1 MRGGGSET
9 LPGKGS
15 CRVSESLGHFDA
27 GKEHSNA
34 SLRRFVGLDSC
45 PASAIVRN
53 ALAFGPQQRRDDAAA
68 ERLFLLPRAFLSP
81 RSLLMDASSI
91 HAARGRPFACGAA
104 VSRSPLLCLCEN
116 EVQPLERNKR
126 GGGAACER
134 EREKRRSTESRCGRG
149 SSLYFCLALWRWA
162 RMP

>member
-15 CRVSESLGHFDA
+15 CRVAESLGHFDA

-68 ERLFLLPRAFLSP
+68 DRLFLLPRAFLTVRVLFSWTPLHFMP
-81 RSLLMDASSI
+81 RAAS
-91 HAARGRPFACGAA
+91 RVERL
-104 VSRSPLLCLCEN
+104 SRSPLLCLCEN

-126 GGGAACER
+126 GGGVACER

-149 SSLYFCLALWRWA
+149 GSLYFCLALWRWA

>member
-68 ERLFLLPRAFLSP
+68 DRLFLLPRAFLSP
-81 RSLLMDASSI
+81 RSLFMDTFLFI
-91 HAARGRPFACGAA
+91 FMPRAA
-104 VSRSPLLCLCEN
+104 VRPRVERCRDRLSCLCEN

>member
-15 CRVSESLGHFDA
+15 CRVAESLGHFDA

-68 ERLFLLPRAFLSP
+68 DRLFLLPRAFLSP
-81 RSLLMDASSI
+81 RSLFMDTCLFIFIPRAS
-91 HAARGRPFACGAA
+91 ACGGVARDRL
-104 VSRSPLLCLCEN
+104 SCLCEN

-126 GGGAACER
+126 GGGVACER